1 MEYTKFGEEMR
12 VLRARRHQTMKD
24 MAEVLGVTLRHLYQK
39 RITNVSKCST
49 PWQKHEKKPLFKGFS
64 RLDGGAYG
72 TRTRDLLRD
81 REAR

>member
-1 MEYTKFGEEMR
+1 MITDVERYGEYPDF
-12 VLRARRHQTMKD
+12 
-24 MAEVLGVTLRHLYQK
+24 LYLVVALSAIC
-39 RITNVSKCST
+39 ITNISKRST
-49 PWQKHEKKPLFKGFS
+49 PWQKHEKKPLFKGFT